1 MKPLVPALLS
11 LLLCSAVSLRAQ
23 VATEPS
29 DTLKDLKKKYAS
41 GGQKPEAP
49 KGAPAAP
56 PAAEAGAP
64 APAPI
69 GGAPAPEDRGIS
81 IGELEMLLLRIP
93 DCKKNPADTAQMAP
107 DLKGKYSVIAC
118 DSPIDGLYQIL
129 LVPKSAAVPGQQL
142 RYGST
147 QGLKLLRARIVDH
160 YLVLQFDKQ
169 VQYLDLL
176 KTERDPQ
183 SGYDGFVLSGYAA
196 EDRLMKFEDM
206 VIFKD
211 ALKNFGGVAEN
222 SEMLAALDE
231 GVARAVGSK
240 RHGLEA
246 SKIRGEWVVVAKS
259 QGNFFQIWPK
269 GKP

>member
-1 MKPLVPALLS
+1 MKPLVPALLA
-11 LLLCSAVSLRAQ
+11 LLMCSAVSIRAQ

-29 DTLKDLKKKYAS
+29 DSLKDLKKKYGS
-41 GGQKPEAP
+41 GGQKPETP

-56 PAAEAGAP
+56 PATETGAP

-69 GGAPAPEDRGIS
+69 GGAPVREDKGMP
-81 IGELEMLLLRIP
+81 IGELEALLLRAL
-93 DCKKNPADTAQMAP
+93 DCKKNPADTAEIAP
-107 DLKGKYSVIAC
+107 ALKGKYGVIAC
-118 DSPIDGLYQIL
+118 ADPIDGLVQII

-160 YLVLQFDKQ
+160 YLALQFDKQ
-169 VQYLDLL
+169 IQYLDLA
-176 KTERDPQ
+176 KED
-183 SGYDGFVLSGYAA
+183 DGGFALSGYIAD
-196 EDRLMKFEDM
+196 DRFMKFEDM

-211 ALKNFGGVAEN
+211 ALKNYGGVAAS

-269 GKP
+269 AKP

>member
-1 MKPLVPALLS
+1 MKPLVPALLA

-23 VATEPS
+23 VVTEPS
-29 DTLKDLKKKYAS
+29 DSLKELKKKYAS

-49 KGAPAAP
+49 KGAPVAP
-56 PAAEAGAP
+56 PAAETGAP

-69 GGAPAPEDRGIS
+69 GGAPVKEDKGMP
-81 IGELEMLLLRIP
+81 IGELEMLLLRMP

-107 DLKGKYSVIAC
+107 DLKGKYGVIAC
-118 DSPIDGLYQIL
+118 DSPIDGPHQIL

-160 YLVLQFDKQ
+160 YVVLQFDKQ
-169 VQYLDLL
+169 MQYLDLL
-176 KTERDPQ
+176 KTQKNPHT
-183 SGYDGFVLSGYAA
+183 GYDEFVLSGYVA
-196 EDRLMKFEDM
+196 EERLMKFEDM

-211 ALKNFGGVAEN
+211 ALKNYGGVPEN
-222 SEMLAALDE
+222 SEMLAGLDE
-231 GVARAVGSK
+231 GVAKAVGSK

-246 SKIRGEWVVVAKS
+246 GKIRGEWVVVAKS
-259 QGNFFQIWPK
+259 QGNFFSIWPK
-269 GKP
+269 AKP

>member
-1 MKPLVPALLS
+1 MKPLVPALLT
-11 LLLCSAVSLRAQ
+11 LLLCSAVPLRAQ

-29 DTLKDLKKKYAS
+29 DSLKDLKKKYAK

-49 KGAPAAP
+49 KGS
-56 PAAEAGAP
+56 PAAESGAP

-69 GGAPAPEDRGIS
+69 GGAPAPAPSPADSGLS
-81 IGELEMLLLRIP
+81 IGELEMLLLRSP
-93 DCKKNPADTAQMAP
+93 DCKKNPDDTAQMARE
-107 DLKGKYSVIAC
+107 LKGKYAIVSC
-118 DSPIDGLYQIL
+118 HSEIDGFSQIV
-129 LVPKSAAVPGQQL
+129 LVPKSASVPGQQL
-142 RYGST
+142 RYASVRDA
-147 QGLKLLRARIVDH
+147 KLLRARIVDH
-160 YLVLQFDKQ
+160 YLVLQFSSQ

-176 KTERDPQ
+176 KEDQGTLA
-183 SGYDGFVLSGYAA
+183 LSGYVAQDA
-196 EDRLMKFEDM
+196 LSRFEDI

-211 ALKNFGGVAEN
+211 ALKNYGGVAES
-222 SEMLAALDE
+222 SEMLAGLDE

-269 GKP
+269 AKP

>member
-11 LLLCSAVSLRAQ
+11 LLLCSAVPLRAQ

-29 DTLKDLKKKYAS
+29 DSLKDLKKKYAS

-49 KGAPAAP
+49 KGSPAT
-56 PAAEAGAP
+56 ESGAP

-69 GGAPAPEDRGIS
+69 GGAPVREDKGMP
-81 IGELEMLLLRIP
+81 IGELEALLLRAL
-93 DCKKNPADTAQMAP
+93 DCKKNPADTAEIAP
-107 DLKGKYSVIAC
+107 ALKGKYSVIAC
-118 DSPIDGLYQIL
+118 DDPIDGLVQII

-142 RYGST
+142 KYGSVRDA
-147 QGLKLLRARIVDH
+147 KLLRARIVDH
-160 YLVLQFDKQ
+160 YLVLQFDNQ
-169 VQYLDLL
+169 IQYLDLL
-176 KTERDPQ
+176 KEDQ
-183 SGYDGFVLSGYAA
+183 GSFALSGFVAQDALS
-196 EDRLMKFEDM
+196 RFEDM

-211 ALKNFGGVAEN
+211 ALKNYGGVAEK
-222 SEMLAALDE
+222 SEMLAGLDE

-269 GKP
+269 SKP